1 MTRMKSKW
9 LILFMVFSLFLVA
22 CGGGSDEA
30 VVEEVV
36 EEEPAETLDAPATTA
51 APAEPVED
59 PKSICLVLDIGGLG
73 DLSFNDLAYSG
84 YQKAIEDFGMV
95 GTFLEPDGG
104 GENRGELLELCA
116 EAGNDL
122 IVGNGFLF
130 DASMNEVAPN
140 YPEINFAIT
149 DGVAEPSN
157 VRGML
162 FKHAEG
168 SFLAGVAAALKT
180 QTNNV
185 GFIGGVDFPLIH
197 EFEQGFIAG
206 VEAINPDITIQI
218 GYASVPPDFSGFNDQ
233 VKGKEIALAQYEAGA
248 DIIYHAAGG
257 TGTGMFQAAKEVSE
271 ATGSKVWGIGVDF
284 DQYYQVGTPLPELQE
299 YILTSMVKAA
309 DVSIYNAA
317 KATVEG
323 NFTGGALVDDLSTGG
338 VYLSYSGGYIDDIK
352 DVIEDYKEKI
362 ISGEIV
368 PPSVRP

>member
-1 MTRMKSKW
+1 MKSKW

-30 VVEEVV
+30 AVEEVV
-36 EEEPAETLDAPATTA
+36 EEEPAETLDSPATTA

-185 GFIGGVDFPLIH
+185 GFIGGVDIPLIH
-197 EFEQGFIAG
+197 AFEVGFVAG
-206 VEAINPDITIQI
+206 VNAVNPDIEIDI
-218 GYASVPPDFSGFNDQ
+218 KYASVPPDFSGFGDP

-248 DIIYHAAGG
+248 DVIYHAAGG
-257 TGTGMFQAAKEVSE
+257 TGIGMFEAAAEVS
-271 ATGSKVWGIGVDF
+271 ASTGSKVWGIGVDQ
-284 DQYYQVGTPLPELQE
+284 DQYLTIGGAIPEVQE
-299 YILTSMVKAA
+299 YILTSMVKKVEVA
-309 DVSIYNAA
+309 VYNAI
-317 KATVEG
+317 KDTVNG
-323 NFTGGALVDDLSTGG
+323 TFSGGPVAEDVESGG
-338 VYLSYSGGYIDDIK
+338 IDISYTGGYIDDIK
-352 DVIEDYKEKI
+352 DEIEAYRAKI

-368 PPSVRP
+368 VPSSR

>member
-1 MTRMKSKW
+1 MKSKW
-9 LILFMVFSLFLVA
+9 LILFIVFGLILTA
-22 CGGGSDEA
+22 CGGGSDDAAE
-30 VVEEVV
+30 EEVV
-36 EEEPAETLDAPATTA
+36 AEEPAEELDSPATTA
-51 APAEPVED
+51 AAAEPVAD
-59 PKSICLVLDIGGLG
+59 PPSICLVLDIGGLG

-130 DASMNEVAPN
+130 DGAMNEVAPN
-140 YPEINFAIT
+140 YPDINFAIT

-168 SFLAGVAAALKT
+168 SYLAGIAAALKT
-180 QTNNV
+180 KTNNV

-197 EFEQGFIAG
+197 EFEQGFLAG
-206 VEAINPDITIQI
+206 VAEINPDIVVQI
-218 GYASVPPDFSGFNDQ
+218 GYASVPPDFSGFNDP

-257 TGTGMFQAAKEVSE
+257 TGTGMFEAAKEVSE

-284 DQYYQVGTPLPELQE
+284 DQYYQVGTPLPDLQE
-299 YILTSMVKAA
+299 YILSSMVKAA

-323 NFTGGALVDDLSTGG
+323 TFSGGALVDDLSTGG
-338 VYLSYSGGYIDDIK
+338 VYLSFSGGYIDDIK
-352 DVIEDYKEKI
+352 DTIEEYQAKI

>member
-1 MTRMKSKW
+1 VTRMKSKW
-9 LILFMVFSLFLVA
+9 LVLFIVFGLILTA
-22 CGGGSDEA
+22 CGGGSDDAAE
-30 VVEEVV
+30 EEVV
-36 EEEPAETLDAPATTA
+36 AEEPAEELDSPATTA
-51 APAEPVED
+51 AAAEPVAD
-59 PKSICLVLDIGGLG
+59 PPSICLVLDIGGLG
-73 DLSFNDLAYSG
+73 DLAFNDLAYSG
-84 YQKAIEDFGMV
+84 YEKAIEDFGMV

-130 DASMNEVAPN
+130 DAAMNEVAPS
-140 YPEINFAIT
+140 YPDINFAIT
-149 DGVAEPSN
+149 DGVAEPGN

-180 QTNNV
+180 TTNNV

-197 EFEQGFIAG
+197 EFEQGYLAG
-206 VEAINPDITIQI
+206 VAAINPDITVQI
-218 GYASVPPDFSGFNDQ
+218 GYASVPPDFSGFNDP

-257 TGTGMFQAAKEVSE
+257 TGTGMFEAAKEVSE
-271 ATGSKVWGIGVDF
+271 ATGTKVWGIGVDF
-284 DQYYQVGTPLPELQE
+284 DQYYTVGNPLPELQE

-323 NFTGGALVDDLSTGG
+323 TFTGGPSVDDLSTGG
-338 VYLSYSGGYIDDIK
+338 IYLSYSGGYIDDIK
-352 DVIEDYKEKI
+352 DTLEEYKEKI

>member
-1 MTRMKSKW
+1 MKSKW

-30 VVEEVV
+30 AVEEVV

-51 APAEPVED
+51 AAPAVD
-59 PKSICLVLDIGGLG
+59 PMGICLVLDIGGLG
-73 DLSFNDLAYSG
+73 DLSFNDLAYAG
-84 YQKAIEDFGMV
+84 YQKAVADFGME
-95 GTFLEPDGG
+95 GTFLEPEGG

-122 IVGNGFLF
+122 IIGNGFLF

-140 YPEINFAIT
+140 YPDTNFAIT
-149 DGVAEPSN
+149 DGVAEPGN

-162 FKHAEG
+162 FNHAEG

-185 GFIGGVDFPLIH
+185 GFLGGVDFPLIH

-206 VEAINPDITIQI
+206 VKAVNPDIVIQI
-218 GYASVPPDFSGFNDQ
+218 GYATVAPDFGGFNDQ

-257 TGTGMFQAAKEVSE
+257 TGTGMFEAAKEVSE
-271 ATGSKVWGIGVDF
+271 STGSKVWGIGVDF
-284 DQYYQVGTPLPELQE
+284 DQYYQVGNALPELQE
-299 YILTSMVKAA
+299 YILSSMVKAV

-317 KATVEG
+317 KATMEG
-323 NFTGGALVDDLSTGG
+323 TFTGGPSVDNLATGG
-338 VYLSYSGGYIDDIK
+338 IYLSYSGGYIDDIK
-352 DVIEDYKEKI
+352 DTIDSYKEKI
-362 ISGEIV
+362 MNGEIV
-368 PPSVRP
+368 PPSARP

>member
-1 MTRMKSKW
+1 VTRMKSKW
-9 LILFMVFSLFLVA
+9 LILFMVFSLFIVS
-22 CGGGSDEA
+22 CGGGSDDA
-30 VVEEVV
+30 VEDVAVEEPV
-36 EEEPAETLDAPATTA
+36 ETLDAPATTA
-51 APAEPVED
+51 APAEPEAD
-59 PKSICLVLDIGGLG
+59 PASICLVLDIGGLG
-73 DLSFNDLAYSG
+73 DLAFNDLAYSG
-84 YQKAIEDFGMV
+84 YQRAIADFGME
-95 GTFLEPDGG
+95 GTFLEPEGG

-130 DASMNEVAPN
+130 DAAMNEVAPK
-140 YPEINFAIT
+140 YPDINFAIT
-149 DGVAEPSN
+149 DGVSEAGN

-162 FKHAEG
+162 FQHAEG

-180 QTNNV
+180 KTNNV

-197 EFEQGFIAG
+197 EFEQGFLAG
-206 VEAINPDITIQI
+206 VAAINPDITVQI
-218 GYASVPPDFSGFNDQ
+218 GYASVPPDFSGFNDP

-257 TGTGMFQAAKEVSE
+257 TGTGMFEAAKEVSE

-284 DQYYQVGTPLPELQE
+284 DQYYQVGNPLPELQE
-299 YILTSMVKAA
+299 YILSSMVKAA
-309 DVSIYNAA
+309 DVAIYNAA

-323 NFTGGALVDDLSTGG
+323 NFTGGPLVGNLATEG

-352 DVIEDYKEKI
+352 DTIEEYKAKI

-368 PPSVRP
+368 PPSARP

>member
-1 MTRMKSKW
+1 M
-9 LILFMVFSLFLVA
+9 
-22 CGGGSDEA
+22 
-30 VVEEVV
+30 
-36 EEEPAETLDAPATTA
+36 
-51 APAEPVED
+51 
-59 PKSICLVLDIGGLG
+59 
-73 DLSFNDLAYSG
+73 
-84 YQKAIEDFGMV
+84 AI
-95 GTFLEPDGG
+95 
-104 GENRGELLELCA
+104 
-116 EAGNDL
+116 
-122 IVGNGFLF
+122 
-130 DASMNEVAPN
+130 
-140 YPEINFAIT
+140 
-149 DGVAEPSN
+149 
-157 VRGML
+157 
-162 FKHAEG
+162 
-168 SFLAGVAAALKT
+168 
-180 QTNNV
+180 
-185 GFIGGVDFPLIH
+185 
-197 EFEQGFIAG
+197 
-206 VEAINPDITIQI
+206 
-218 GYASVPPDFSGFNDQ
+218 FSGFNDQ